1 MRPPLRAP
9 SLAIIAA
16 LMLALGAACTP
27 TNSSSPAPSPSVVS
41 PATPTPSA
49 TSLDPLTQDLRSA
62 EQAVVAMVAKIDQ
75 LAQDLNSD
83 YTSLSEVARD
93 QAFTN
98 ELSILVDYRKNNLTL
113 VGNRKVVGPVA
124 VPDTVTKWNVAAC
137 VDVSGTD
144 VVDKDRRSVV
154 SPSRPPRVQTTFG
167 VVKDGSHF
175 YVYRRE
181 VTSTC

>member
-62 EQAVVAMVAKIDQ
+62 EQAVVAMVAKVDQ

-83 YTSLSEVARD
+83 YTSLAEVARD
-93 QAFTN
+93 QAFNT
-98 ELSILVDYRKNNLTL
+98 ELSILQSYTRNKWRQ
-113 VGNRKVVGPVA
+113 VGRQKVEAPTA
-124 VPDTVTKWNVAAC
+124 IPDTVTKWNVTAC
-137 VDVSGTD
+137 LDVSGAD
-144 VVDKDRRSVV
+144 VIDGSGKSVVDRTK
-154 SPSRPPRVQTTFG
+154 PSRFLYTYG
-167 VVKDGSHF
+167 VVKDQSKF
-175 YVYRRE
+175 YVYLADM
-181 VTSTC
+181 VGSC